1 MKITEE
7 DLLQKTA
14 IVLEALIGEDE
25 ANEAGAD
32 AMGSQESALFHE
44 SRGTALSYALSL
56 VQGRARATGI
66 ALADFEF
73 PEDKTTN
80 QIIAEV
86 ACRRPT
92 PLKTYTI
99 TLDEMSDDG
108 QPKDATHCKVMGL
121 TAENEER
128 AVEVV
133 LDRFSRRYPT
143 RTYTVRSVAV
153 GDTY

>member
-7 DLLQKTA
+7 ELLQKTA
-14 IVLEALIGEDE
+14 IILDVLIGEDE
-25 ANEAGAD
+25 VSEAGAD
-32 AMGSQESALFHE
+32 AMGSPESARFHE

-56 VQGRARATGI
+56 VKARARAAGVS
-66 ALADFEF
+66 LADFEF

-92 PLKTYTI
+92 SFKTYTV
-99 TLDEMSDDG
+99 TLDEMVDG
-108 QPKDATHCKVMGL
+108 QPKDASHRKVMGL
-121 TAENEER
+121 SAENEER

-133 LDRFSRRYPT
+133 LDRFAHRYPN
-143 RTYTVRSVAV
+143 RIYAVSSVVV
-153 GDTY
+153 GDAY